1 MREDGEELMTAGRTK
16 RQEKAKA
23 AARELNSSRKVSIL
37 WLRDVL
43 RVLCRKRT
51 ATRKEI
57 ITETGLNTASLSHTI
72 KYLSRHG
79 TVLKV
84 GSLESEA
91 GRRREVYNLNAEA
104 AFFLALDF
112 EQRLRFALLNLA
124 GDVRGHWELPL
135 EWGEAPDMGRILQG
149 FERLLRTLEP
159 HQVRRVVALGISY
172 SGMLDG
178 QGRLTA
184 VNLGLRNF
192 PFVSE
197 LNEKM
202 KSLVSPDLAIFLE
215 PDRHCAMWAERW
227 LGQAREH
234 RNSILLFSE
243 SGIGCGLCVDGK
255 PVEGWRNL
263 AGEIGHITVSADPNL
278 HCKCGK
284 QGCLETVAS
293 SPAIVR
299 HYLALTGQRN
309 RKERAVTA
317 LEVYEKARG
326 GDSSARTVVDRAVE
340 GMALALSHV
349 IHLIN
354 PGIIILGG
362 DFAGPED
369 YLIPQLRAKLENLVL
384 PELMDG
390 IQIVASHLGP
400 DMRLRGAGALALRK
414 SLEAPELLTK
424 ICSPVLPHSK
434 R

>member
-1 MREDGEELMTAGRTK
+1 MTVSRTK
-16 RQEKAKA
+16 GQGKTRV
-23 AARELNSSRKVSIL
+23 AAREKDSSTKVSIL

-43 RVLCRKRT
+43 RVLCLKRT
-51 ATRKEI
+51 ATRNEI

-72 KYLSRHG
+72 KYLSLQG

-84 GSLESEA
+84 GSLESEV

-135 EWGEAPDMGRILQG
+135 EWGEAPDVEKILQG
-149 FERLLRTLEP
+149 FQRLLRTLEP

-172 SGMLDG
+172 SGMLDN

-184 VNLGLRNF
+184 VNLGLRKF

-197 LNEKM
+197 LNEKV
-202 KSLVSPDLAIFLE
+202 KSLISPDLAIFLE

-234 RNSILLFSE
+234 RNGVLLFSE
-243 SGIGCGLCVDGK
+243 SGIGSGLCVDGK

-263 AGEIGHITVSADPNL
+263 AGEIGHVAVSADPNL
-278 HCKCGK
+278 RCRCGK
-284 QGCLETVAS
+284 LGCLETVAS
-293 SPAIVR
+293 SPAIIR
-299 HYLALTGQRN
+299 QYLASTGQRN
-309 RKERAVTA
+309 RKDGALTV
-317 LEVYEKARG
+317 LEVFDKARG
-326 GDSSARTVVDRAVE
+326 GDSRAQTVVDKAVE
-340 GMALALSHV
+340 GMAIALSHV
-349 IHLIN
+349 IHLVN
-354 PGIIILGG
+354 PEIIILGG

-369 YLIPQLRAKLENLVL
+369 YLISRLRAKLEKLVL
-384 PELMDG
+384 PDLMDG

-414 SLEAPELLTK
+414 SLEDPKLLAK
-424 ICSPVLPHSK
+424 ICSSVLPPAK